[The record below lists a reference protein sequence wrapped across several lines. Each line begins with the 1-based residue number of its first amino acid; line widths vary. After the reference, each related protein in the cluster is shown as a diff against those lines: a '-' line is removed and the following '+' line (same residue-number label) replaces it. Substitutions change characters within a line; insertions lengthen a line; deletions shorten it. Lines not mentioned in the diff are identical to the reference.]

1 MFIIM
6 HKYVNIYIYIHV
18 IFVCVLSIHVEKD
31 QYIVAPAYVLDTARC
46 CITGTGSEFR
56 ATVK

>member
-1 MFIIM
+1 M